1 MNLESSPLAKKI
13 VRLARA
19 RGIIRPREIKALGL
33 PTRYLRQLEQEGQL
47 MRLDRGLYACPET
60 PFSGH
65 ISLLEVSKRIPDGV
79 ICLISALRFHDLTLE
94 FSPDAWIALPPKH
107 FQPKMEHLQTRYFAF
122 SGQAYSEGIEVH
134 RLNGVD
140 LKVYSVAKTV
150 ADCFK
155 FRNTVGLD
163 IAIQALKQGWEE
175 RRFDPPE
182 LMRFAKINR
191 VENVIRPYLD
201 AILL

>member
-1 MNLESSPLAKKI
+1 MAKRI
-13 VRLARA
+13 LRLTRTH
-19 RGIIRPREIKALGL
+19 GIIRPRDLKKLGL
-33 PTRYLRQLEQEGQL
+33 PTQYLRQLEQEGLL

-60 PFSGH
+60 PFSEH
-65 ISLLEVSKRIPDGV
+65 ISLLEVAKRVPDGV

-94 FSPDAWIALPPKH
+94 FSPDAWVALPPKH
-107 FQPKMEHLQTRYFAF
+107 HHPKFEHLQLRYFSF
-122 SGQAYSEGIEVH
+122 SGSAYTEGIEVH

-155 FRNTVGLD
+155 FRNVVGLD
-163 IAIQALKQGWEE
+163 VALQALKQAWGE

-182 LMRFAKINR
+182 LMRFARIDR
-191 VENVIRPYLD
+191 VDNLMRPYLD
-201 AILL
+201 VLLT